1 MSFINVPF
9 ASKYFT
15 FQACRVLPEVILSCS
30 LCSSGSIY
38 SRDEGEWG
46 ASNRFLAVYGDQA
59 WVQELA
65 GGEGGYVRRLNWG
78 LHEVHTEDYAL
89 DRFSLQSLMCGTT
102 TYQFVCS
109 YIYLSTLKSR
119 PV

>member
-15 FQACRVLPEVILSCS
+15 FQACRVLPEVMLSCS

-46 ASNRFLAVYGDQA
+46 ASNRFLAAYGDQA

-65 GGEGGYVRRLNWG
+65 GGGGGGYVRRLNWG
-78 LHEVHTEDYAL
+78 LHEVYTEDYA
-89 DRFSLQSLMCGTT
+89 
-102 TYQFVCS
+102 
-109 YIYLSTLKSR
+109 
-119 PV
+119 